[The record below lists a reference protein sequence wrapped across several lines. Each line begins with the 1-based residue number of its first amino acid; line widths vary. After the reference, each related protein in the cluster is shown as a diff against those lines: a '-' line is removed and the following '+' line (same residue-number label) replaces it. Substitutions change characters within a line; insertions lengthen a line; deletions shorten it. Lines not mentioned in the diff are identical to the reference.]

1 VKKRLDIL
9 LVEKGLAPS
18 REKARALI
26 MAGEVSVGGLRVD
39 KPGHVFESSQE
50 VVLKGPGLP
59 YVGRGGMKLEAA
71 LKEFHVEVKGKT
83 AMDVGASTGGFTD
96 CLLQHGSRRVY
107 AVDVGY
113 GQLDITLRRD
123 PRVVVLERKNIR
135 YLKREEIPE
144 PVHIAV
150 IDVSFISLK
159 KVLPRVKEFLAP
171 GGEVIALVKPQFEA
185 GRKEVKRGG
194 IIKDPLVQK
203 RCVDEIAN
211 FAASLGLI
219 ITGEM
224 ESPLPGRDGNRE
236 FFLYI
241 NCPLPES

>member
-18 REKARALI
+18 REKARAMI
-26 MAGEVSVGGLRVD
+26 MAGEVYIGGRMVD
-39 KPGHVFESSQE
+39 KPGHMFESSQE

-96 CLLQHGSRRVY
+96 CLLQHGARKVY
-107 AVDVGY
+107 AVDVGF
-113 GQLDITLRRD
+113 GQLDISLRRD
-123 PRVVVLERKNIR
+123 PRIVVLERKNIR

-144 PVHIAV
+144 IVHIAV

-159 KVLPRVKEFLAP
+159 KVMPKVLEFLAP
-171 GGEVIALVKPQFEA
+171 GGEVIALVKPEFEA
-185 GRKEVKRGG
+185 GRKEVKKGG
-194 IIKDPLVQK
+194 IVKDPLVQK
-203 RCVDEIAN
+203 RCVDEIAG
-211 FAASLGLI
+211 FAASLGL
-219 ITGEM
+219 TVNGEM
-224 ESPLPGRDGNRE
+224 ESPLPGRDGNLE
-236 FFLYI
+236 FFLWLS
-241 NCPLPES
+241 N